1 MQIQT
6 SLATLKFHRQE
17 LEQLLEELENTFGN
31 LEVHP
36 KMSSEEIMYK
46 AGQQSVVEYVK
57 QKLEDDNDV
66 R

>member
-1 MQIQT
+1 MQT
-6 SLATLKFHRQE
+6 YPATLKFHRQE

-57 QKLEDDNDV
+57 QKLKDDTYV
-66 R
+66 P